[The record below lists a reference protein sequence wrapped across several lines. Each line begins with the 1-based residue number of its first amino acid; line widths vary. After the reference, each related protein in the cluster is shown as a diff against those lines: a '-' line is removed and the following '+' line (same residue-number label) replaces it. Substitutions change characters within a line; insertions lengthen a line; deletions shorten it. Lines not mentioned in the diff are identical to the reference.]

1 MMGPGYTDPVRL
13 CPAREGP
20 GSRPTLSAQ
29 YVFGPAGG
37 LPDSMLLVRVFG
49 DGIEVDEHYS
59 QDQTAALVK
68 QLRGLGVMGRIVFRT
83 PCG

>member
-1 MMGPGYTDPVRL
+1 
-13 CPAREGP
+13 
-20 GSRPTLSAQ
+20 
-29 YVFGPAGG
+29 
-37 LPDSMLLVRVFG
+37 MLLVRVFG